1 MSKNYSL
8 VISQGCTL
16 RYFGVGVP
24 PGSQYAGP
32 IRQKHFCFQKC
43 YLVGEPMTL
52 TKYPVIFEPEHC
64 VRQKYLI
71 HSCRSFFL
79 KKKKRFKNPTL
90 RGRYIPILLK
100 CVEYPLG
107 FYCAITNMRMCDLE
121 I

>member
-1 MSKNYSL
+1 MSKNYPL

-24 PGSQYAGP
+24 PGSQYVNP
-32 IRQKHFCFQKC
+32 IRQKHFGFQKC

-71 HSCRSFFL
+71 HSCRSSVQKPYPSGVVNSNIAKMRGVSPGVL
-79 KKKKRFKNPTL
+79 L
-90 RGRYIPILLK
+90 R
-100 CVEYPLG
+100 
-107 FYCAITNMRMCDLE
+107 NN
-121 I
+121 

>member
-24 PGSQYAGP
+24 PGSQYASP
-32 IRQKHFCFQKC
+32 IRQKHFGFQKC

-71 HSCRSFFL
+71 HSCR
-79 KKKKRFKNPTL
+79 
-90 RGRYIPILLK
+90 
-100 CVEYPLG
+100 
-107 FYCAITNMRMCDLE
+107 
-121 I
+121 

>member
-1 MSKNYSL
+1 MSKNYPL

-24 PGSQYAGP
+24 PGSQYANP
-32 IRQKHFCFQKC
+32 IRQKHFGFQKC

-52 TKYPVIFEPEHC
+52 TKYPVIFEPDHC

-79 KKKKRFKNPTL
+79 KKKKRFKNRTL
-90 RGRYIPILLK
+90 RGW
-100 CVEYPLG
+100 
-107 FYCAITNMRMCDLE
+107 
-121 I
+121 